1 MRLRGRGSGF
11 RVQCLGFGASGLGF
25 VVFMEVAYP
34 RRHMRQLLHNN
45 IRVVSPDSDSAESLI
60 FQHTVESPCVAA
72 RRKQQLSKNR
82 FSQITI
88 RQRIASKCSE

>member
-1 MRLRGRGSGF
+1 MGLRGRALGF

-25 VVFMEVAYP
+25 MVFMDFAYP
-34 RRHMRQLLHNN
+34 RTHMRQLLHNN

-60 FQHTVESPCVAA
+60 FKHTVESPCVAA
-72 RRKQQLSKNR
+72 RRKQHFSKNQ
-82 FSQITI
+82 FSQITT